1 MLIEVKR
8 FEFKDTYTVGKM
20 YIDNIY
26 ECYTLEDVVRK
37 GAKVNGQTAIPT
49 GTYNL
54 IINHSNRFNRDLPL
68 LENVPNFT
76 GVRIHAGNTS
86 AHTEG
91 CILVGTTW
99 SGKDFIG
106 NSRVAFN
113 KLFEKL
119 KKAKKVTIKICLV
132 YLLQDSP
139 LTAKMQ

>member
-20 YIDNIY
+20 YIDGVY

-68 LENVPNFT
+68 LEKVPNFT

-119 KKAKKVTIKICLV
+119 QKAKKVTIKIC
-132 YLLQDSP
+132 
-139 LTAKMQ
+139 

>member
-76 GVRIHAGNTS
+76 GVRIHSGNTS
-86 AHTEG
+86 ANTEG

-99 SGKDFIG
+99 PGKDFIG
-106 NSRVAFN
+106 NSKVAFN

-119 KKAKKVTIKICLV
+119 KKAKKVTIKIC
-132 YLLQDSP
+132 
-139 LTAKMQ
+139 

>member
-8 FEFKDTYTVGKM
+8 FEFKDTYTIGKM

-76 GVRIHAGNTS
+76 GVRIHSGNTS
-86 AHTEG
+86 ANTEG

-106 NSRVAFN
+106 NSKVAFN

-119 KKAKKVTIKICLV
+119 KKAKKVTIKIC
-132 YLLQDSP
+132 
-139 LTAKMQ
+139 

>member
-86 AHTEG
+86 QHTEG

-99 SGKDFIG
+99 TGKDFIG
-106 NSRVAFN
+106 NSKVAFN

-119 KKAKKVTIKICLV
+119 QKAKKVTIKIC
-132 YLLQDSP
+132 
-139 LTAKMQ
+139 

>member
-76 GVRIHAGNTS
+76 GVRIHSGNTS
-86 AHTEG
+86 ANTEG

-119 KKAKKVTIKICLV
+119 KKAKKVTIKIC
-132 YLLQDSP
+132 
-139 LTAKMQ
+139 

>member
-26 ECYTLEDVVRK
+26 ECYTLEDVVRT

-49 GTYNL
+49 GTYNV

-76 GVRIHAGNTS
+76 GVRIHSGNTS
-86 AHTEG
+86 ANTEG

-106 NSRVAFN
+106 NSKVAFN

-119 KKAKKVTIKICLV
+119 KTAKKVTIKIC
-132 YLLQDSP
+132 
-139 LTAKMQ
+139 

>member
-68 LENVPNFT
+68 LENVPNFI

-106 NSRVAFN
+106 NSKVAFN

-119 KKAKKVTIKICLV
+119 KKAKKVTIKIC
-132 YLLQDSP
+132 
-139 LTAKMQ
+139 

>member
-8 FEFKDTYTVGKM
+8 FEFKDTYTIGKM
-20 YIDNIY
+20 YLDGQY

-119 KKAKKVTIKICLV
+119 KKAKKVTIKIC
-132 YLLQDSP
+132 
-139 LTAKMQ
+139 

>member
-20 YIDNIY
+20 YLDGQY
-26 ECYTLEDVVRK
+26 ECYTLEDVVRT

-49 GTYNL
+49 GEYKV
-54 IINHSNRFNRDLPL
+54 IIDASVRFKQDMPHIL
-68 LENVPNFT
+68 NVPNFT

-119 KKAKKVTIKICLV
+119 KKAKTATIKIC
-132 YLLQDSP
+132 
-139 LTAKMQ
+139 

>member
-86 AHTEG
+86 ANTEG

-106 NSRVAFN
+106 NSKVAFN

-119 KKAKKVTIKICLV
+119 KKAKTATIKIC
-132 YLLQDSP
+132 
-139 LTAKMQ
+139 